1 MKNDIVAITSKDLRN
16 NLPTVRSGI
25 QKGTQYVLL
34 YRGKPIAEIN
44 KISNEVDA
52 MFFDESD
59 KIKKLNPDAERI
71 KKKVAKRK
79 KNRIKEKK

>member
-1 MKNDIVAITSKDLRN
+1 KTIAITTEDLRD

-34 YRGKPIAEIN
+34 YRGRPIAEIN

-71 KKKVAKRK
+71 KKKVAGRK
-79 KNRIKEKK
+79 KKRIKKNE

>member
-1 MKNDIVAITSKDLRN
+1 MKTIAITTADLRY

-25 QKGTQYVLL
+25 QKGTQYILL
-34 YRGKPIAEIN
+34 YRGRPIAEIN

-59 KIKKLNPDAERI
+59 KIKKLNPNAERL
-71 KKKVAKRK
+71 KKKVAKRRK
-79 KNRIKEKK
+79 KRIQR